1 MLSRLVGFSLR
12 NRLVVL
18 ALAIALLLCGVFVAA
33 RSPMDVF
40 PEFAPPQ
47 VGVETEAPG
56 LSAEEVE
63 ALVTFRLET
72 AINGSPG
79 LKILRSTSMPG
90 VSGITA
96 IFADDTDVYR
106 DRQVV
111 AERLETVVRDLPA
124 AVTPP
129 VLTPLT
135 SASSTIEVA
144 LRAASATSRSARL

>member
-1 MLSRLVGFSLR
+1 MLSSLVGFSLR
-12 NRLVVL
+12 NRFVVLVL
-18 ALAIALLLCGVFVAA
+18 ALVLLVCGIFVAA

-63 ALVTFRLET
+63 ALVTFRLEN

-96 IFADDTDVYR
+96 IFAD
-106 DRQVV
+106 
-111 AERLETVVRDLPA
+111 E
-124 AVTPP
+124 
-129 VLTPLT
+129 
-135 SASSTIEVA
+135 
-144 LRAASATSRSARL
+144 